1 MQNLCSEKH
10 EKFQKSEYM
19 FEISIDK
26 QIYVRYNININIRS
40 GEKKMKNHNI
50 KLDYITIFS
59 TVLLLSILIL
69 LSVFIISNKADAQG
83 NKSRIKLVK
92 TIEIQEGDTLWNI
105 ASQYKSDEYSD
116 IRVYINEIKKS
127 NNIYSDEIYSGNYI
141 IVPYYCDA
149 AN

>member
-1 MQNLCSEKH
+1 
-10 EKFQKSEYM
+10 
-19 FEISIDK
+19 
-26 QIYVRYNININIRS
+26 
-40 GEKKMKNHNI
+40 MKNNNS
-50 KLDYITIFS
+50 KSNYITIFS
-59 TVLLLSILIL
+59 TIFLSLLIL
-69 LSVFIISNKADAQG
+69 LSVFVITNKADAQG
-83 NKSRIKLVK
+83 NNKRIKLVK

>member
-1 MQNLCSEKH
+1 
-10 EKFQKSEYM
+10 
-19 FEISIDK
+19 
-26 QIYVRYNININIRS
+26 
-40 GEKKMKNHNI
+40 MKNHNI